1 MQLPELELP
10 EHPQRLRET
19 DGLREIWD
27 PIRRQFLKL
36 TPEEWV
42 RQNLRAHLVRD
53 KGFPEQLMQ
62 MERGLKLN
70 GMQRRTDLCVYQQSR
85 CVLLI
90 ECKAPS
96 VRLEQ
101 KAFDQLNRYNLV
113 VKAPWV
119 LLSNGIHHIA
129 ALIKE
134 TGPVFVKD
142 IPHYNDLTQ

>member
-53 KGFPEQLMQ
+53 KGYPEQLMQ

-70 GMQRRTDLCVYQQSR
+70 GMQRRTDLCVYRQSR

-90 ECKAPS
+90 ECKSPS
-96 VRLEQ
+96 VRLDQ
-101 KAFDQLNRYNLV
+101 KAFDQLSRYNLV
-113 VKAPWV
+113 IKAPWV
-119 LLSNGIHHIA
+119 LLSNGIHHISA
-129 ALIKE
+129 YIKE

-142 IPHYNDLTQ
+142 ILITTI

>member
-70 GMQRRTDLCVYQQSR
+70 GMQRRTDLCVYRQSG

-96 VRLEQ
+96 VRLDQ

-129 ALIKE
+129 ARIKE

>member
-96 VRLEQ
+96 VRLDQ

-129 ALIKE
+129 ARITE
-134 TGPVFVKD
+134 TGPVFLKD
-142 IPHYNDLTQ
+142 IPNYNDLTQ

>member
-53 KGFPEQLMQ
+53 KGYPEQLMQ

-70 GMQRRTDLCVYQQSR
+70 GMQRRTDLCVYRQSR

-90 ECKAPS
+90 ECKAPT
-96 VRLEQ
+96 VRLDQ
-101 KAFDQLNRYNLV
+101 KAFDQLSRYNLV
-113 VKAPWV
+113 IKAPWV
-119 LLSNGIHHIA
+119 LLSNGIHHISA
-129 ALIKE
+129 HIKE

-142 IPHYNDLTQ
+142 IPHYYDLTQ

>member
-53 KGFPEQLMQ
+53 KGYPEQLMQ

-70 GMQRRTDLCVYQQSR
+70 GMQRRTDLCVYRQSR

-90 ECKAPS
+90 ECKSPS
-96 VRLEQ
+96 VRLDQ
-101 KAFDQLNRYNLV
+101 KAFDQLSRYNLV
-113 VKAPWV
+113 IKAPWV

-129 ALIKE
+129 AHIKE

>member
-96 VRLEQ
+96 VRLDQ